1 MTAEE
6 SQQPAVNSSEARL
19 PFGLYFIPY
28 RMDITAYHAD
38 PAVSK
43 SHLDQIARSPLHYWS
58 RYVDPNREPVEPTPA
73 MRLGSA
79 LHCLVLEPELF
90 DAQFITAPAMDRR
103 TKAGKEAWEQFS
115 AEAGSRTVLSV
126 DERAQISRM
135 AEQVWC
141 HKAAAYLLNQDG
153 KAEQTVKWRD
163 DATGLECKCRP
174 DWMINSGQILV
185 DLKTTE
191 DASPAGFQRS
201 LATYRYHVQAAHYM
215 RGVRM
220 GIAADPEQ
228 FIFICVEKKPPYA
241 VAVYASTPLVI
252 SAGARVADRDLERL
266 ASCRASGVWPSYSD
280 QIETIDLPKWIN
292 D

>member
-1 MTAEE
+1 MTAKEL
-6 SQQPAVNSSEARL
+6 QQPTVNSSDARL
-19 PFGLYFIPY
+19 GCWLYSVPE

-58 RYVDPNREPVEPTPA
+58 RYVDPDRVPEEPSAA

-79 LHCLVLEPELF
+79 LHGLVLEPELF
-90 DAQFITAPAMDRR
+90 DAQFITAPAVDRR
-103 TKAGKEAWEQFS
+103 TKAGKADWDAFT
-115 AEAGSRTVLSV
+115 AEAGKRTVLTV
-126 DERAQISRM
+126 DERVQVSRM
-135 AEQVWC
+135 AEQIWC

-153 KAEQTVKWRD
+153 KAEQTIKWMD
-163 DATGLECKCRP
+163 VETGLECKCRP
-174 DWMINSGQILV
+174 DWMINHGQILV

-201 LATYRYHVQAAHYM
+201 LASWRYHVQAAWYM

-252 SAGARVADRDLERL
+252 TAGARIADRDLQRL
-266 ASCRASGVWPSYSD
+266 AECRATGSWPSYSD